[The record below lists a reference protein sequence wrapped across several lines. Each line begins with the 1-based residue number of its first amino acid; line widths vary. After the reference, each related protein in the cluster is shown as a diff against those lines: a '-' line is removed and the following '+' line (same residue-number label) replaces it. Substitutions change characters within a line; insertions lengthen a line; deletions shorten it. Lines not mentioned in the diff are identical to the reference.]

1 MDYYSIL
8 GIPRTASP
16 EEIKKAYRKQAMAN
30 HPDRGGDEAK
40 FKQVTE
46 AYEVLSNSDKRDAY
60 DHPHQ
65 ANPFGQQQAR
75 SNPFGG
81 TPFGQQQA
89 RSNPFSGTPF
99 EHMFNQ
105 GFAQQRQTPRN
116 QDINVRAAIDLRDV
130 LTGKNLIVQY
140 TLQTG
145 RTETVTV
152 EVPPG
157 AKHGDTIQ
165 YHGLGDEGHPRYPRG
180 NLLVRIQVS
189 KDKNWQRD
197 GDNLITKKVINVFD
211 LLLGCVIIITT
222 LDNKQ
227 LELKI
232 PQGTKPGAKFSIP
245 RYGLPNMQT
254 QQRGNMYVTIDT
266 EIPLITDAAV
276 LDKIQQLKTEIQ

>member
-1 MDYYSIL
+1 
-8 GIPRTASP
+8 
-16 EEIKKAYRKQAMAN
+16 
-30 HPDRGGDEAK
+30 
-40 FKQVTE
+40 
-46 AYEVLSNSDKRDAY
+46 
-60 DHPHQ
+60 
-65 ANPFGQQQAR
+65 
-75 SNPFGG
+75 
-81 TPFGQQQA
+81 
-89 RSNPFSGTPF
+89 
-99 EHMFNQ
+99 
-105 GFAQQRQTPRN
+105 
-116 QDINVRAAIDLRDV
+116 
-130 LTGKNLIVQY
+130 
-140 TLQTG
+140 
-145 RTETVTV
+145 
-152 EVPPG
+152 
-157 AKHGDTIQ
+157 
-165 YHGLGDEGHPRYPRG
+165 
-180 NLLVRIQVS
+180 VRIQVS